1 MMNERNIG
9 ELQRIMSTVD
19 GRDFLYNFFLTYCGV
34 DFSVGVPSSVRNEY
48 DVGVKKP
55 AIDFFNLLVYHC
67 PEKLVLMNTEQEQ
80 RRANNG

>member
-1 MMNERNIG
+1 MMNERNVE
-9 ELQRIMSTVD
+9 ELKRIMSTVD

-34 DFSVGVPSSVRNEY
+34 DLSVGVPSGVRNEY
-48 DVGVKKP
+48 DAGVKKP

-67 PEKLVLMNTEQEQ
+67 HDKMILMNTEQEQ